1 MAQRHALHGGVK
13 GCVQLSQKHTSL
25 VPPWLRG
32 GRNASLVCL
41 DSDGTGAR
49 TCLSF
54 FGDVCISICIFVL
67 IQEARLIRK
76 DVNGKLP
83 TAGGDGS

>member
-1 MAQRHALHGGVK
+1 M
-13 GCVQLSQKHTSL
+13 
-25 VPPWLRG
+25 
-32 GRNASLVCL
+32 VCL
-41 DSDGTGAR
+41 DSDGTEAR

-76 DVNGKLP
+76 DANGKLP
-83 TAGGDGS
+83 RAGGDGS